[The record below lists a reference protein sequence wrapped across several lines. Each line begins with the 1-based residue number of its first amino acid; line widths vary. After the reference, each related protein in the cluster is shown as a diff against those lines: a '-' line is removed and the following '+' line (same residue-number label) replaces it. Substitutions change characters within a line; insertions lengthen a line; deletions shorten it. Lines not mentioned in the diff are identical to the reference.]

1 MGNKVYL
8 DTNIVADIIDS
19 SRTNH
24 KTSLMVLK
32 YLVMQDYMIHISEDI
47 LTTLYYISK
56 DKKQTLTFFKNL
68 IFIDWEV
75 LTFSLK
81 IIKEATD
88 ISLENNVDLED
99 VLQCLCAKENGCK
112 ILITND
118 KKFYDCGIDIMTVE
132 DFCKKY
138 DILQ

>member
-8 DTNIVADIIDS
+8 DINIVADIIDS
-19 SRTNH
+19 SRSNH

-32 YLVMQDYMIHISEDI
+32 YLVMQDCTIHISEDM

-56 DKKQTLTFFKNL
+56 NKKQTLTFFKNL

-81 IIKEATD
+81 TIKEATD
-88 ISLENNVDLED
+88 VSLENNVDLED

-132 DFCKKY
+132 DF
-138 DILQ
+138 L

>member
-19 SRTNH
+19 SRNNH
-24 KTSLMVLK
+24 RASLRLLK
-32 YLVMQDYMIHISEDI
+32 YLVMQDYTIHISEDI

-81 IIKEATD
+81 IIKQATEV
-88 ISLENNVDLED
+88 SLEKNVDLED

-118 KKFYDCGIDIMTVE
+118 KKFYDCGINIMTVK
-132 DFCKKY
+132 DFCKKM
-138 DILQ
+138 I